1 MNSPMLRQKL
11 LHLFATMNGP
21 AVPEQKD
28 RSAQVLE
35 QVFEKG
41 PHIQTVKIPAAKLR
55 IERQTFPLGRHCKS
69 TDGRDPVLSIEVIEN
84 RSLAPGSPGAGHVR
98 NQQEARF
105 IKKDQRGPKS
115 FRFFLNTAIGTA
127 SNVQSLPRYAAR
139 RDVPA
144 SDNSSSS
151 PPTASTH
158 GWDDRWYRSVS
169 GLPRQSASVSKGP
182 CGTQQPKAQP
192 AAPAP
197 TGSSVR
203 RRVWE
208 DAQES
213 LWIAGPWTLTPD
225 KPVAIG
231 RQNSWT
237 LPLDAPHPTNW
248 PFPVSTTQWR
258 VADAFPVR
266 FGFHEVSWIAL

>member
-11 LHLFATMNGP
+11 LHLFATVNSP
-21 AVPEQKD
+21 SVPEQKD

-41 PHIQTVKIPAAKLR
+41 SHIQSVEVPAAKLR
-55 IERQTFPLGRHCKS
+55 VERQAFPLGRHCKS
-69 TDGRDPVLSIEVIEN
+69 TDGRDSILFVEMIEN
-84 RSLAPGSPGAGHVR
+84 RSLASGSPGPGYVR
-98 NQQEARF
+98 DQQEPRF
-105 IKKDQRGPKS
+105 IKKDQMGPKS
-115 FRFFLNTAIGTA
+115 LRFFLNTAIGTA

-144 SDNSSSS
+144 SDSSTSS
-151 PPTASTH
+151 PPITSTH
-158 GWDDRWYRSVS
+158 GWDDRWYQSVS
-169 GLPRQSASVSKGP
+169 GLSRQSVSMSKGP
-182 CGTQQPKAQP
+182 CGTLKPKDRP
-192 AAPAP
+192 AAPVPIAF
-197 TGSSVR
+197 SAR

-208 DAQES
+208 DGQES
-213 LWIAGPWTLTPD
+213 AWNAGPWTLTPD
-225 KPVAIG
+225 TLVAIG

-248 PFPVSTTQWR
+248 PFPVSTRRWR

-266 FGFHEVSWIAL
+266 FGFHGVSCIPL